1 MGIKVKLQIQLRP
14 TLVDDG
20 EVLFQ
25 TSAAEGVDD
34 LPGEGVKVLFALK
47 SQVEPGE
54 LVVESWAGKT
64 GNGAAI
70 DLLLL
75 RSEIILLKKVSEAFI
90 EEWIVGVT
98 VDLTTKDSKC
108 FRQTFRSC
116 QTAKVAFEHLAVGEV
131 VRRHDHGIAR
141 CGEVESGLAGGR
153 RAGRL
158 WLLF

>member
-75 RSEIILLKKVSEAFI
+75 RSEIILLEKVGEAFI
-90 EEWIVGVT
+90 EERN
-98 VDLTTKDSKC
+98 C
-108 FRQTFRSC
+108 
-116 QTAKVAFEHLAVGEV
+116 A
-131 VRRHDHGIAR
+131 
-141 CGEVESGLAGGR
+141 
-153 RAGRL
+153 
-158 WLLF
+158 